1 MYTTCFSGNTFIIS
15 SSKDKNF
22 RHCMQTFDNIRDVW
36 RYKGLIRMSSIVHD
50 QNVIYCSW
58 SECHLLFMIRMSS
71 IVHDQNVIYC
81 SWSECHILFMIRMSS
96 IVHYQNVIYCSWILI
111 DSGKF
116 ITKWLYPFHRLQFLI
131 SHVRWLFLSNLS
143 EGGPVDIFKCSSRKE
158 KYHGSVTI

>member
-1 MYTTCFSGNTFIIS
+1 M
-15 SSKDKNF
+15 
-22 RHCMQTFDNIRDVW
+22 
-36 RYKGLIRMSSIVHD
+36 IRMSSIVHD

-58 SECHLLFMIRMSS
+58 SECHLFFMIRMSSIVVIRMSS

-81 SWSECHILFMIRMSS
+81 SWSECHLLFMIRMSS

-158 KYHGSVTI
+158 KYLGSVTI

>member
-1 MYTTCFSGNTFIIS
+1 MSEDT
-15 SSKDKNF
+15 KDWSECHLSF
-22 RHCMQTFDNIRDVW
+22 M
-36 RYKGLIRMSSIVHD
+36 IRMSSIVHD

-81 SWSECHILFMIRMSS
+81 SWSECHLLFMIRMSS

-143 EGGPVDIFKCSSRKE
+143 EGGPVDIFKCGSRKE
-158 KYHGSVTI
+158 KYLGSVTI